1 MAAEHGCP
9 SPDLGSTSAL
19 EAMLKARTNAHR
31 QLVLMTAGYTEGN
44 TAIQMHMEVEK
55 FVAAQIEHLG
65 RYQHGNYLVLSA
77 DYKPRPKSPW
87 WAARGLCDK
96 RLRAVGICCAWSR
109 YGIDAL
115 EGASNASSRG
125 WQVEVDHP
133 WILFLQRSWFVAEAA
148 ARGVSVL
155 SMDTDLHFASSPFA
169 FVNRWRPMGELLFQ
183 GDSGFPMRH
192 VGHTEPEWDQRKLA
206 SEAATAMPHE
216 VPVRCASTPHPASEC
231 ACGPT
236 AAPIVNV
243 GLVWASGVPAV
254 ARIFNWTAQIIV
266 KRLRAE
272 PTRDAAGVVIDF
284 KIWEQDV
291 MNEALHRF
299 ARPPSALQRLARVP
313 SSGSGDCHPMDADCR
328 EFPTPT
334 RPNSHGQ
341 RITARWWLPSARN
354 RSVWL
359 ASAARRDGSCDASE
373 HLIAHTEIGEGVRAV
388 VVPQS
393 AAGRVCGQ
401 RKVVLDD
408 LRDAIE
414 ASREA
419 ARGHGHAREGG
430 GHGHDTA
437 DAADG
442 RAHGRAMAPLPC
454 SAYRQPAFLLDQEVL
469 HAQFT
474 NYFTR
479 QHIFYALHWWRHEK
493 SNEKSHAH
501 PNASAPTSE
510 RHANTSAAACAVHQ
524 NGTLGVMLGSSVA
537 DHALLCAPPEAN
549 PNVTC
554 PCCWRPPPA
563 YDYRTRAL
571 VRCPHWNP
579 NW

>member
-1 MAAEHGCP
+1 MLLRTHKPPKGRFRAGVKYEAP
-9 SPDLGSTSAL
+9 AWNQSPA
-19 EAMLKARTNAHR
+19 
-31 QLVLMTAGYTEGN
+31 
-44 TAIQMHMEVEK
+44 
-55 FVAAQIEHLG
+55 
-65 RYQHGNYLVLSA
+65 
-77 DYKPRPKSPW
+77 
-87 WAARGLCDK
+87 
-96 RLRAVGICCAWSR
+96 
-109 YGIDAL
+109 
-115 EGASNASSRG
+115 
-125 WQVEVDHP
+125 
-133 WILFLQRSWFVAEAA
+133 
-148 ARGVSVL
+148 
-155 SMDTDLHFASSPFA
+155 
-169 FVNRWRPMGELLFQ
+169 
-183 GDSGFPMRH
+183 PMR
-192 VGHTEPEWDQRKLA
+192 DYNSFLD
-206 SEAATAMPHE
+206 PH
-216 VPVRCASTPHPASEC
+216 C
-231 ACGPT
+231 
-236 AAPIVNV
+236 
-243 GLVWASGVPAV
+243 AV
-254 ARIFNWTAQIIV
+254 ARSGRTKKQFTAAVGMKAAHEVRSRRHKLGTHKVDGALLSQVISPANPAAVSQEEYARRHARQI

-571 VRCPHWNP
+571 VGCPHWNP